1 MVTNINPRKRLRK
14 KTITELQR
22 ADFTEVVQR
31 VREKRKKYKHVN
43 GLNVRFVK
51 EVMKQESIKA
61 YTHLLNIL
69 QGNVYNMPI
78 ILQYE
83 EFIDKEYANRKT
95 NEPA

>member
-1 MVTNINPRKRLRK
+1 MVTNINPLKRLRK
-14 KTITELQR
+14 KTRTELQS
-22 ADFTEVVQR
+22 FLEVVQR
-31 VREKRKKYKHVN
+31 VREKRKKYKHAR

-51 EVMKQESIKA
+51 EVMKQDSIKA

-83 EFIDKEYANRKT
+83 EFIDQEYANRKT